1 MLQALFKALEGSTFP
16 VRRAVSSTLSAIL
29 AFTQLKAT
37 TDPNKPAVKRISTAI
52 TTDVSTPEDLASK
65 ETTLLSMEQMLL
77 QLSTAYNRLTAPKEL
92 KAGIIETYAALFIQL
107 GTRFVESNYAAIV
120 KHLFTEL
127 LGNLRNVIN
136 QSDAAFIREEVFFLL
151 NDVIGRRLLSEQGQ
165 ASAVDVLINEWI
177 KAWPALMP
185 NQVAPNKQA
194 LITAVNLVSSLVSEL
209 GGAVLPVEPILI
221 SPLITLLSYPS
232 SAVQAASAWCLRCV
246 CTALPTNLG
255 AVLPTLFGLLE
266 KDLNNLSNA
275 SAKTELFR
283 RTIGH
288 VHAVASVMSVFPSR
302 PIYTSFDWSQRASS
316 LAKQLLDRTH
326 KDPAIASVQIQV
338 AWTLISALMGLGPSI
353 VKLHLTQL
361 LLMWKNALPKPT
373 GKESNSIRNEA
384 EWSFIL
390 HQKECVITSILSF
403 LKHNSKSLVTLEIAK
418 RISALL
424 SNTLAF
430 LTTAP
435 LDYAPTTLSPCMP
448 FETKL
453 TDQNYL
459 LRKRIFE
466 CFIAIKPSSIYE
478 SLFSSLLRN
487 SVSVFAS
494 PEKIIPSSGAQVHV
508 TAAVPGQYVS
518 IWNSS
523 DGHGFGVTSKLAG
536 YSANVAALATA
547 HEQDENRSKDW
558 MAKDRYR
565 KIEQQL
571 EQPIMGSLEL
581 DSLYIYS
588 TLQPNRRST
597 PRPVS
602 PSTSYIDASVELFAT
617 LFPFQS
623 PPVQE
628 SILEQIL
635 KLMKEQ
641 KGDKNSPKKM
651 AVLVNVVVALLGAFR
666 NTTTGGKKGEGAKA
680 TIASGRTAQICQEI
694 LQEAIVHPDP
704 YLRNAAGDALG
715 RLVNVIGGSLMS
727 SQIQYLVDLVVNNR
741 DPDARAG
748 CSLALGYIYSH
759 VGGMAAGNHLKTI
772 VGILLSLSSDPH
784 PVVHCWALESLTMTI
799 SAASLMFSGYVS
811 STLGLVAK
819 LYLVETHEPGGG
831 STAVSNAGM
840 AIGFTAYQEFGR
852 IIYELVGTL
861 GPELQAMSKVREL
874 CMNIVEELK
883 LEPDERVNM
892 EAIRCTQQFIM
903 FAQSYVDLN
912 LLVPYLQ
919 VQLSSFHLPLKKA
932 AVTCLYQLVQ
942 RNAEAVF
949 KTATPGL
956 DTELFSMLDTEPSLT
971 DVKDVIRSW
980 LKETAV
986 KQPSVWV
993 NITKQ
998 VLSGAVTS
1006 ASISKDAET
1015 RKSVDEVNI
1024 ADNFDDDFDDEGAED
1039 FNDEDGNADITT
1051 TVADSS
1057 LGPQTSIIANV
1068 DIPPRWRTQLFS
1080 LLCLQECIE
1089 LVSAYGGREHF
1100 DLISARRKRQQAG
1113 VGDFLVF
1120 RVGDLIKLSFTA
1132 ATAPVNEL
1140 RLVGINLLRTVIE
1153 VNNLSDYRLLFVF
1166 LKINTIS
1173 FVSLG
1178 RNLQTLLILTWKE
1191 LSC

>member
-1 MLQALFKALEGSTFP
+1 MNDIEQILQALFKALEGSAFP
-16 VRRAVSSTLSAIL
+16 VRRAVSSTLASIL
-29 AFTQLKAT
+29 AFTQLKASV
-37 TDPNKPAVKRISTAI
+37 DPSKPTVKRITTAVPE
-52 TTDVSTPEDLASK
+52 DVSRPEDIASK
-65 ETTLLSMEQMLL
+65 ETTLLSMDQMLE
-77 QLSTAYNRLTAPKEL
+77 QLSSTYNRLTTSKEL
-92 KAGIIETYAALFIQL
+92 KAGIIETYAALFVQL
-107 GTRFVESNYAAIV
+107 GTRFVENNYAAIV
-120 KHLFTEL
+120 RHLFTEL
-127 LGNLRNVIN
+127 LGNLRNTVN

-165 ASAVDVLINEWI
+165 TIAIEVLINDWI

-194 LITAVNLVSSLVSEL
+194 LITAVNLVASLVSEL
-209 GGAVLPVEPILI
+209 GGAVLPVQHILI
-221 SPLITLLSYPS
+221 TPLTTLLAYPS
-232 SAVQAASAWCLRCV
+232 FAVQAASAWCLRCV
-246 CTALPTNLG
+246 CSALPTNLG
-255 AVLPTLFGLLE
+255 TVLPNLFMLLE
-266 KDLNNLSNA
+266 KDLNNLTNANA
-275 SAKTELFR
+275 SNELFR

-288 VHAVASVMSVFPSR
+288 VHAVASVMSVFPFK
-302 PIYTSFDWSQRASS
+302 PIYMSFDLSQRASS
-316 LAKQLLDRTH
+316 LATQLLDRTH
-326 KDPAIASVQIQV
+326 KDPKVASVQVQV
-338 AWTLISALMGLGPSI
+338 AWTLISSLMGLGPNI
-353 VKLHLTQL
+353 VKLHLSQL

-390 HQKECVITSILSF
+390 HSKECVITSILSF
-403 LKHNSKSLVTLEIAK
+403 LNHNSKSLVTLETAK

-424 SNTLAF
+424 NNTLAF

-435 LDYAPTTLSPCMP
+435 LDYAPTTMSPCLP

-466 CFIAIKPSSIYE
+466 CFVAIKPSSIYE

-487 SVSVFAS
+487 AVSVFAS

-518 IWNSS
+518 IWSNS
-523 DGHGFGVTSKLAG
+523 DGHGFGVTSKLRG
-536 YSANVAALATA
+536 YSANVAALAID

-558 MAKDRYR
+558 MTRDRYR
-565 KIEQQL
+565 KIEDQL

-581 DSLYIYS
+581 DPLYIYS
-588 TLQPNRRST
+588 TFQATRKST

-602 PSTSYIDASVELFAT
+602 PSTSYIDASIELFAT

-623 PPVQE
+623 PPAQE

-635 KLMKEQ
+635 KLMRDQ

-651 AVLVNVVVALLGAFR
+651 AVLVNVVVALLGAFK
-666 NTTTGGKKGEGAKA
+666 NTTTGGKKGGNAI
-680 TIASGRTAQICQEI
+680 TNIASGRTAQICQEL

-704 YLRNAAGDALG
+704 YLRNAASDALG

-759 VGGMAAGNHLKTI
+759 VGGMAAGSHLKTI

-811 STLGLVAK
+811 STLGLIAK

-831 STAVSNAGM
+831 STAVSNAGL
-840 AIGFTAYQEFGR
+840 AVGFTAYQEFGR

-903 FAQSYVDLN
+903 FAQSYVDLK

-919 VQLSSFHLPLKKA
+919 IQLSSFHLPLKKA

-949 KTATPGL
+949 KTAIPGL

-980 LKETAV
+980 LKETAI
-986 KQPSVWV
+986 KEPSVWV
-993 NITKQ
+993 NVTKQ
-998 VLSGAVTS
+998 VLTGAVTS
-1006 ASISKDAET
+1006 ASIGKGTEA
-1015 RKSVDEVNI
+1015 RKSVDEINVS
-1024 ADNFDDDFDDEGAED
+1024 DNFDDDFDDDDGGD
-1039 FNDEDGNADITT
+1039 FNDEDGHIDITT
-1051 TVADSS
+1051 KVADSS
-1057 LGPQTSIIANV
+1057 LGAQTSIVANV

-1080 LLCLQECIE
+1080 LQCLQECIE

-1100 DLISARRKRQQAG
+1100 DLVLARRKRQQAG

-1132 ATAPVNEL
+1132 ATAPVNDL
-1140 RLVGINLLRTVIE
+1140 RLIGINLLRTVIE
-1153 VNNLSDYRLLFVF
+1153 VSNNLKANYAKFD
-1166 LKINTIS
+1166 IEQN
-1173 FVSLG
+1173 
-1178 RNLQTLLILTWKE
+1178 
-1191 LSC
+1191 